1 MLNDFFVNIIT
12 QIQNDQVLTNPLD
25 TKIIDDF
32 VSTKINNFVT
42 QYNIPSITVEQVNEL
57 INNLSCSKAT
67 GVDGISVKILKLVSP
82 VFSHPLTKL
91 LNMSLD
97 KGIFPTKWKI
107 ARVITPLHK
116 SGLRDDKSNYRPISL
131 LPVISKICEK
141 HVARSVMDYFTNN
154 GLLYERQSAFRK
166 GHSTE
171 TALINLTDQ
180 ILLNMDKDEVTLM
193 AFVDFKKA
201 FDLID
206 HQVLLSKLHLYRVA
220 DSAIK
225 WFTSYL
231 TGRSQFVTIDGQQSS
246 RLPVNHGVPQG
257 SVLGP
262 ILFLLY
268 VNDIPLHLSH
278 SSVDIFPDDTTLSAS
293 THWNDI
299 PSMVHDINCDLAA
312 LNQWSIQNKMS
323 INDEKT
329 KFMLISGKR
338 LEKKIL
344 EKGNMDIAVKVDDTQ
359 ITEVNCQKLLGV
371 TIDNRLNYE
380 EHIDYV
386 GNYRN
391 SLVFSN
397 TLVRTSRNSKGSCTL
412 IVL

>member
-1 MLNDFFVNIIT
+1 M
-12 QIQNDQVLTNPLD
+12 
-25 TKIIDDF
+25 
-32 VSTKINNFVT
+32 
-42 QYNIPSITVEQVNEL
+42 
-57 INNLSCSKAT
+57 
-67 GVDGISVKILKLVSP
+67 
-82 VFSHPLTKL
+82 
-91 LNMSLD
+91 D
-97 KGIFPTKWKI
+97 KG
-107 ARVITPLHK
+107 
-116 SGLRDDKSNYRPISL
+116 
-131 LPVISKICEK
+131 
-141 HVARSVMDYFTNN
+141 
-154 GLLYERQSAFRK
+154 
-166 GHSTE
+166 
-171 TALINLTDQ
+171 
-180 ILLNMDKDEVTLM
+180 EVTLM

-231 TGRSQFVTIDGQQSS
+231 TGRSQFVTIDGQHSS
-246 RLPVNHGVPQG
+246 RLPVNHGVPHG

-268 VNDIPLHLSH
+268 VNDIPLHLSY
-278 SSVDIFPDDTTLSAS
+278 SSVDIFADDTTLSAS

-359 ITEVNCQKLLGV
+359 ITEVNCQKLL
-371 TIDNRLNYE
+371 
-380 EHIDYV
+380 
-386 GNYRN
+386 
-391 SLVFSN
+391 
-397 TLVRTSRNSKGSCTL
+397 
-412 IVL
+412 